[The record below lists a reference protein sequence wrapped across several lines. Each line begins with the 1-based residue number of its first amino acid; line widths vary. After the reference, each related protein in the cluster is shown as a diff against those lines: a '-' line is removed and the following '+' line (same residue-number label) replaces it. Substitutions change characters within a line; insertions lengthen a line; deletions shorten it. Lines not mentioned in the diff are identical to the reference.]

1 MCVNLSFWSLHR
13 SAIVDA
19 WATRVFDE
27 YPGATRLLLRAETD
41 PFRNP
46 VGAAVRDALPRL
58 YDQIVGDM
66 DRDTLIAALDDI
78 IRIRIVQDFPSARAG
93 SFVSELKAVARAAAR
108 DAPMAIELPMSTV
121 DDRIGQVALLATEV
135 LARCRQRLADVCAN
149 EERRR
154 VAVLQRRR
162 TAPPPADNRG
172 HRSQAR

>member
-1 MCVNLSFWSLHR
+1 MCVTLSFWSVHR
-13 SAIVDA
+13 SAILDA

-27 YPGATRLLLRAETD
+27 YPGATRLSLRAETD

-93 SFVSELKAVARAAAR
+93 SFVPELKAVAHDAAR
-108 DAPMAIELPMSTV
+108 DALIAIEPAVSTV
-121 DDRIGQVALLATEV
+121 DDRIGQVGLLATEV
-135 LARCRQRLADVCAN
+135 LARCRQRLADVRAN
-149 EERRR
+149 EERRQ

-162 TAPPPADNRG
+162 TAPSVTDARG
-172 HRSQAR
+172 HGSQAR